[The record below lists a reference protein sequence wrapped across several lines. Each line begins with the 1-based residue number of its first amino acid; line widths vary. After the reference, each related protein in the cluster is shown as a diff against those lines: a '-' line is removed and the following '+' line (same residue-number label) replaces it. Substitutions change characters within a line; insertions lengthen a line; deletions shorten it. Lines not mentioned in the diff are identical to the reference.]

1 MIVINS
7 FRICHYFLYI
17 PYLLIY
23 LLSYLFSYL
32 SAPLFMCETMRD
44 DQVPL
49 DREYEVYESY
59 RDIVMV
65 CDTSL
70 SIHNSS

>member
-1 MIVINS
+1 
-7 FRICHYFLYI
+7 
-17 PYLLIY
+17 
-23 LLSYLFSYL
+23 
-32 SAPLFMCETMRD
+32 MRD